1 MVRCAQC
8 GMERGYLQFR
18 EERIYRNFAKV
29 TCQILDNRL
38 SVFNPEKPMNSGDAE

>member
-1 MVRCAQC
+1 M
-8 GMERGYLQFR
+8 QFR